1 MRMMIVTAGLALVAG
16 LITVPA
22 AQAADPTPKALVSPT
37 ATGNVCLDTDIK
49 AALVGKAPGDL
60 LAPPQ
65 DVTAESGLVYGRLY
79 RMAYAT
85 TGDAGSV
92 VASCGLVA
100 VPPRSSLTSVIAW
113 AHGTVGLKQVCQ
125 PSMNPAGF
133 VAPIPSGPQQTGQ
146 LVTMLRSGAAVTA
159 TDYPSQGM
167 GSDQLQRYVLGV
179 AEGVAVIDSARVI
192 TRNPTA
198 FGLGPV
204 SPTAE
209 LPLITWGHSQGGGS
223 ALWAGQLARQYLAL
237 HDDSTLDLAGVAALA
252 PATQLTTSPGQSANL
267 IGYHLGDRAIYNRDP
282 GVGVPFPLGS
292 ALFSFVTAS
301 WGEVR
306 DATSGPLPFG
316 PTASVSPAA
325 VLTTDGMQT
334 APVVAGSCLS
344 GRDLVTVALAT
355 AKYLDPDRARMFQAP
370 FAGAK
375 VNGRW
380 TGAIDQTCADPS
392 GAAQSVQDWCAWMQ
406 FHMPGPY
413 GVNPYAKVPFDNSG
427 AKVPVYLAQG
437 RDDRIIWCVDALGPV
452 GQRNCLTAQFY
463 ASLKSSYCPRQESL
477 DVDYFSGVKHL
488 QVPAAAATN
497 RKTGAYA
504 GSPVDLFMTGA
515 VAGSL
520 PRTCTVNNVGNPLR
534 P

>member
-1 MRMMIVTAGLALVAG
+1 MRIVTVMAGVALVAG
-16 LITVPA
+16 LVTVPA
-22 AQAADPTPKALVSPT
+22 AQAADPAVQAPVAPS
-37 ATGNVCLDTDIK
+37 ATGNVCLDTDIVS
-49 AALVGKAPGDL
+49 ALAGKAPGDL

-65 DVTAESGLVYGRLY
+65 DVTTESGLQYGRLF

-100 VPPRSSLTSVIAW
+100 VPPRTALTSVIAW

-133 VAPIPSGPQQTGQ
+133 VAPIPSGPQKTGQ

-179 AEGVAVIDSARVI
+179 AEGVAVIDSARVL
-192 TRNPTA
+192 TRNPAA
-198 FGLGPV
+198 FGLAPV
-204 SPTAE
+204 PANAE

-237 HDDSTLDLAGVAALA
+237 QDDRTLNLAGVAALA
-252 PATQLTTSPGQSANL
+252 PATQLTTSPGQPANL

-292 ALFSFVTAS
+292 VLFSFVTAA

-306 DATSGPLPFG
+306 DATAGPLPFG
-316 PTASVSPAA
+316 PTASVSPSA
-325 VLTTDGMQT
+325 VLTADGLQT
-334 APVVAGSCLS
+334 APVIADSCLA
-344 GRDLVTVALAT
+344 GLDLVTVARAT

-392 GAAQSVQDWCAWMQ
+392 GAAQAVQDWCAWMQ

-413 GVNPYAKVPFDNSG
+413 GVNDYSKVPLDNAG
-427 AKVPVYLAQG
+427 EKVPVYLAQG
-437 RDDRIIWCVDALGPV
+437 RNDRIIWCVDSIGPV
-452 GQRNCLTAQFY
+452 GQRSCLTAQFY
-463 ASLKSSYCPRQESL
+463 ASMTSSYCPRQQSL
-477 DVDYFSGVKHL
+477 DVDYFAGINHL

-497 RKTGAYA
+497 RATGAYA

-515 VAGSL
+515 IAGSL
-520 PRTCTVNNVGNPLR
+520 PRTCTVHNVGNPL
-534 P
+534 PQ

>member
-1 MRMMIVTAGLALVAG
+1 MRMVTVTAGLALVAG
-16 LITVPA
+16 LLTVPA
-22 AQAADPTPKALVSPT
+22 AQAADPAPKPPVSPA
-37 ATGNVCLDTDIK
+37 ATGNVCLDTDIV
-49 AALVGKAPGDL
+49 AALAGKAPGDL

-100 VPPRSSLTSVIAW
+100 VPPRTSLTSVIAW

-133 VAPIPSGPQQTGQ
+133 VAPVPAGPQRTGQ

-179 AEGVAVIDSARVI
+179 AEGVAVIDSARVL
-192 TRNPTA
+192 TRNPAA
-198 FGLGPV
+198 FGLAPV
-204 SPTAE
+204 SPAAE
-209 LPLITWGHSQGGGS
+209 LPLIAWGHSQGGGS

-237 HDDSTLDLAGVAALA
+237 HDDSTLNLAGVAALA
-252 PATQLTTSPGQSANL
+252 PATQLTTSPGQPAHL

-292 ALFSFVTAS
+292 ALFSFVTAA

-306 DATSGPLPFG
+306 DATSGSLPFG
-316 PTASVSPAA
+316 PTPSVSPAA
-325 VLTTDGMQT
+325 VLTTDGLQT
-334 APVVAGSCLS
+334 APVVAGSCLA

-355 AKYLDPDRARMFQAP
+355 AKYLDPERARMFQAP

-375 VNGRW
+375 VKGRW

-392 GAAQSVQDWCAWMQ
+392 GTSQAAQDWCAWMQ

-413 GVNPYAKVPFDNSG
+413 GVNDYSKVPVDNSG
-427 AKVPVYLAQG
+427 ETVPVYLAQG
-437 RDDRIIWCVDALGPV
+437 RDDRIIWCVDGTGPV
-452 GQRNCLTAQFY
+452 GQRSCLTAQFY
-463 ASLKSSYCPRQESL
+463 ASMKSSYCPRQQSL
-477 DVDYFSGVKHL
+477 DVDYFAGINHL

-497 RKTGAYA
+497 RRTGAYA
-504 GSPVDLFMTGA
+504 GSPVDRFMTGA
-515 VAGSL
+515 IAGTL
-520 PRTCTVNNVGNPLR
+520 PRTCTVHTLGNPL
-534 P
+534 PQ